1 MQSSRKQ
8 RGKANFIH
16 RSRRHLCAAHK
27 TWMPAQMGAIG
38 ATTSHHKPESSLQ
51 QVQKKKI
58 RKRKEK
64 KHKNTHERGE
74 KQKIRKRKNQTEK
87 PDTTTSNIGIKI
99 NNCFWPASSSSWQ
112 RTQSARGVGWWEGGG
127 LGSGIPHD
135 LLAPSIRSLIALSPT
150 TLGRVVN

>member
-38 ATTSHHKPESSLQ
+38 ATTSHHKPEFSLQ
-51 QVQKKKI
+51 QVQKKK
-58 RKRKEK
+58 RNRKEK

-74 KQKIRKRKNQTEK
+74 KQKTKNKKKKK
-87 PDTTTSNIGIKI
+87 PDRKTWHNHQQHR
-99 NNCFWPASSSSWQ
+99 NQNQQLLLASIQLELATNTISQGGWVVG
-112 RTQSARGVGWWEGGG
+112 RRGGVG
-127 LGSGIPHD
+127 
-135 LLAPSIRSLIALSPT
+135 
-150 TLGRVVN
+150 